1 MVIVLT
7 PNRFRWVF
15 CQLEA
20 LRYCFPPSVRH
31 MLEKLPETL
40 DETYERILREI
51 NKANRDH
58 AHRLLQC
65 LTVAVRPLRIAEL
78 AEILAVDFMMVTHAG
93 TSNLNADWRWEDQEQ
108 AVLSTCSSL
117 IAVVDDHGSQIVQ
130 FSHYSVKEFLT
141 SSRLACSSADV
152 SQFYTQLEP
161 AHTILAKACMG
172 TLLQLGRDDD
182 GPSVQDRFPLA
193 NYAATHW
200 ADHAQFENV
209 ASQIQEEME
218 ILFDQDKPY
227 FSAWLQV
234 DDIDR
239 RPVTNKG
246 LFYFAEK
253 SNTATPLYYAALCGF
268 QSLAEQLIVQYPQ
281 HVNANGGHCVSPLV
295 VALDRGHFKV
305 AELLYQHGAN
315 VDVLGWYE
323 RTPLYAISGMGLFE
337 TVQWLL
343 SHGADPNV
351 QDGHPSQVGSTPL
364 HMAAGCGCLEETRIL
379 LQYRANYD
387 ARDAGHQ
394 TPLHHAASEGRP
406 NVARLLLE
414 HDVDVNAQDTTGST
428 PLHLASGNGTLEVV
442 RLLVEHGADIDA
454 EDNNGMTALQIALAQ
469 PEGYH
474 EVIKFLSEHSS
485 KQENVVLS

>member
-1 MVIVLT
+1 
-7 PNRFRWVF
+7 
-15 CQLEA
+15 
-20 LRYCFPPSVRH
+20 

-65 LTVAVRPLRIAEL
+65 LAVAVRPLRVAEL
-78 AEILAVDFMMVTHAG
+78 AEILAVDFMTDTHDE
-93 TSNLNADWRWEDQEQ
+93 TSKLNADWRWEDQEQ

-117 IAVVDDHGSQIVQ
+117 IAVVDAHGDQIVQ
-130 FSHYSVKEFLT
+130 FSHFSVKEFLT
-141 SSRLACSSADV
+141 SPRLAGSSADV
-152 SQFYTQLEP
+152 SQFHTQLES
-161 AHTILAKACMG
+161 AHTILAKACLG
-172 TLLQLGRDDD
+172 TLLQLGGNDD
-182 GPSVQDRFPLA
+182 GSSVQDKFPLA
-193 NYAATHW
+193 NYAARHW
-200 ADHAQFENV
+200 VDHAQFENV
-209 ASQIQEEME
+209 ASQIQEGME

-227 FSAWLQV
+227 FSAWLRV
-234 DDIDR
+234 DDIDTD
-239 RPVTNKG
+239 PVHDSG
-246 LFYFAEK
+246 LYYFAENSEK
-253 SNTATPLYYAALCGF
+253 SNAATPLYYAALCGF
-268 QSLAEQLIVQYPQ
+268 QSLAEQLIGHYPQ
-281 HVNANGGHCVSPLV
+281 HVNANGGKFISPLA

-315 VDVLGWYE
+315 VNVVGLYE

-343 SHGADPNV
+343 GHGADPNV

-387 ARDAGHQ
+387 ARDAGRQ

-442 RLLVEHGADIDA
+442 RLLVEHGADMDA

-485 KQENVVLS
+485 KQENVLLS